1 MASRAIRK
9 DESLAL
15 ILALVAHGLLFAW
28 LAMQRPAPAPPPPE
42 RMTVTLSEDL
52 AAISTSPEPMAD
64 PAPDLGPVLGE
75 TPPEPEPVATPEP
88 RPSPK
93 AQAKAPAPKPT
104 PPPKQAPKQPAK
116 QSAKKGGAS
125 EFDSAFSPGTPG
137 GAGKQQTKNAPAAA
151 PSDALKSS
159 WKSYIGSK
167 VEKPWQTCAPT
178 GLDAEKLR
186 VNVRFTLDRFGEVA
200 TMQDPMV
207 TGITDSNRPQ
217 VEAYKRCAMRAIRV
231 SAPFD
236 DLPLQFYDYWK
247 ARNLTF
253 RKEW

>member
-52 AAISTSPEPMAD
+52 AAVSTSPEPLAD

-151 PSDALKSS
+151 PSAQQQSS
-159 WKSYIGSK
+159 WSSSIGAK
-167 VEKPWQTCAPT
+167 VRRPWETCAVG
-178 GLDAEKLR
+178 GLDAEQLR
-186 VNVRFTLDRFGEVA
+186 VSVRFTLDRFGGVSTLDEPV
-200 TMQDPMV
+200 V
-207 TGITDSNRPQ
+207 TGITDGNRPQ
-217 VEAYKRCAMRAIRV
+217 VSRFKECAVRAIRAA
-231 SAPFD
+231 APFD
-236 DLPLQFYDYWK
+236 NLPPEFYDHWK
-247 ARNLTF
+247 SRKLNF
-253 RKEW
+253 RKQ